1 MRWALRLLAS
11 LAGLGVVVWL
21 VDPASLGPHLR
32 AVDMRWM
39 ALAVAALAGQIVV
52 SALRWQLTAQALGVR
67 LPTLWA
73 ICEYSL
79 SVLGNTLLPGGVLGD
94 VGRVARMRAHG
105 GWRLAVG
112 SVVIERLAG
121 QVALALAAGI
131 GVGWWAVVYHGAGAL
146 VIAPLVALLVAL
158 VWGGGRWLGA
168 RWLPC
173 AVRDA
178 VRAAWCAPAVLPRQL
193 AYTGVILCCN
203 LGGVWAAAQAVGVG
217 LGLGAAL
224 FVIPLTLLAML
235 VPVSVNGWGLR
246 EGAALML
253 WPLVG
258 VAGSQAV
265 AASISFGLAALGAA
279 LLAVIPWALQLGM
292 ARRQQPAMARSS
304 VEGDRQ

>member
-1 MRWALRLLAS
+1 MKGVLRLLAS

-21 VDPASLGPHLR
+21 VDPAPLAQHLR
-32 AVDMRWM
+32 SADLRWL
-39 ALAVAALAGQIVV
+39 ALAVALLAGQIVV

-67 LPTLWA
+67 LPGLWA

-94 VGRVARMRAHG
+94 VGRVARMRAYG

-121 QVALALAAGI
+121 QVALALAAAL
-131 GVGWWAVVYHGAGAL
+131 GVGWWAAVYHGAGAL
-146 VIAPLVALLVAL
+146 VIVPLGALVVAL
-158 VWGGGRWLGA
+158 VWGGVRL
-168 RWLPC
+168 LPL

-178 VRAAWCAPAVLPRQL
+178 VRAAWCAPAVMPRQL
-193 AYTGVILCCN
+193 GFTAVIVCCN

-246 EGAALML
+246 EGAALVL

-258 VAGSQAV
+258 VAGPQAV

-279 LLAVIPWALQLGM
+279 LLAVIPWAVQLGM
-292 ARRQQPAMARSS
+292 ARRQKPAMAPSMI
-304 VEGDRQ
+304 EGDRQ